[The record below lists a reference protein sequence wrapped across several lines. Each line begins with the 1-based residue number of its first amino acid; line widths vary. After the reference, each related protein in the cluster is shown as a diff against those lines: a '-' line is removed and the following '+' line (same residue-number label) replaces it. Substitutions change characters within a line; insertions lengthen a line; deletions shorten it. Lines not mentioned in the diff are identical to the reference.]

1 MYLFNAVFFGHLGL
15 SYSQIEDPTISDCF
29 ESSSTS
35 MLKIQLPH
43 INNFRAK
50 ETTVIDI
57 FPPF

>member
-1 MYLFNAVFFGHLGL
+1 MYLFNAVFFGHLG
-15 SYSQIEDPTISDCF
+15 QIEVPTISDCF

-43 INNFRAK
+43 INEFRAK

-57 FPPF
+57 FQPF